1 MIFKNT
7 RMLQEQQKEI
17 NRLKNKCELLELEI
31 NKLNSWH
38 HDLEEDLSK
47 IQKDTSN
54 NMLAVMDYDKCY
66 WTPTIRKF
74 DSDMGIKDVF
84 ITYFYCNKEKF
95 TIKNN
100 FLELRDSDNV
110 NIDILSNLEK
120 IIRLSITRSE
130 MGETKKESY
139 LVWLSRNQVMC
150 EV

>member
-1 MIFKNT
+1 MIFKKT
-7 RMLQEQQKEI
+7 RMLQDQQKEI

-38 HDLEEDLSK
+38 HDLEEDLYK
-47 IQKDTSN
+47 IQKDASN
-54 NMLAVMDYDKCY
+54 NILAVMDYGKCY
-66 WTPTIRKF
+66 WIPTIRKF

-95 TIKNN
+95 TIKNS
-100 FLELRDSDNV
+100 FLELRNSDNV
-110 NIDILSNLEK
+110 NIDILCNQEK
-120 IIRLSITRSE
+120 IIRLSIERSE
-130 MGETKKESY
+130 MGKTKKESY